1 MLDIKF
7 IRENID
13 RVKASVI
20 SKNLSGKV
28 DVDLVLKLDD
38 EMKALSQE
46 ADVLRQE
53 KNKIDSEMKKNPPE
67 EDKKKLIASGTDIK
81 NKLKVLEENLNLKQA
96 ELLENMQKLPNVTSP
111 KMPVGKNEDENV
123 SVRTWG
129 EIPKFDFTPLDHV
142 ELGKRLKIIDVEKTG
157 DISGS
162 RFYYFLNEAVL
173 MQFGI
178 IQLVF
183 EALTNPAVLSELA
196 KKVGSNSNK
205 TFIPVI
211 PPVMI
216 KPEVMKQMDRLDPI
230 DERYVL
236 KNDDLVLVG
245 SAEHTLGPLHMN
257 EILDESQ
264 LPIRYIGYSTAFRRE
279 AGSHGK
285 DVRGIFRV
293 HQFDK
298 LEMESFTT
306 VEQGELEQDFIVAIQ
321 EYLVQQL
328 ELPYQVI
335 QICTGDSGKPDYN
348 QYDIEC
354 WMPSHNRYRE
364 THTSDYMTDYQARRL
379 NIKYKLKN
387 GEKNFVHMNDATAFA
402 LSRTMLAIV
411 ENYQQKDGSVVV
423 PKALRKYVG
432 KDIITPKN

>member
-183 EALTNPAVLSELA
+183 EALTNPDVLSELA

-432 KDIITPKN
+432 KDVITPKN

>member
-183 EALTNPAVLSELA
+183 EALTNPDVLSELA

>member
-129 EIPKFDFTPLDHV
+129 EIPKFDFAPLDHV

>member
-7 IRENID
+7 IRENPD
-13 RVKASVI
+13 RVKATVI

-38 EMKALSQE
+38 ELKALIQE
-46 ADVLRQE
+46 ADGLRQE
-53 KNKIDSEMKKNPPE
+53 KNKIDAEMKKNPS
-67 EDKKKLIASGTDIK
+67 EDERKNLISNGTEIK
-81 NKLKVLEENLNLKQA
+81 NKLKVLEENLNIKQS
-96 ELLENMQKLPNVTSP
+96 ELNENLLKLPNVTSP
-111 KMPVGKNEDENV
+111 KMPVGKDEDENV
-123 SVRTWG
+123 SVRQWG

-142 ELGKRLKIIDVEKTG
+142 ELGKRLNIIDVEKTG
-157 DISGS
+157 NITGS

-178 IQLVF
+178 VQLVM
-183 EALTNPAVLSELA
+183 EALTNSEVVSELA
-196 KKVGSNSNK
+196 KKAGSNSNK
-205 TFIPVI
+205 TFAPVI

-257 EILDESQ
+257 EIIDESQ

-306 VEQGELEQDFIVAIQ
+306 VEQGEIEQDFIVAIQ
-321 EYLVQQL
+321 EYLVQKL
-328 ELPYQVI
+328 ELPYQVV

-354 WMPSHNRYRE
+354 WMPSYNRYRE

-379 NIKYKLKN
+379 NTKYKSKN
-387 GEKNFVHMNDATAFA
+387 GEKNYVHMNDATAFA
-402 LSRTMLAIV
+402 LSRGMMAII
-411 ENYQQKDGSVVV
+411 ENYQQADGSVVV

-432 KDIITPKN
+432 KDVITPKN

>member
-432 KDIITPKN
+432 KDVITPKN